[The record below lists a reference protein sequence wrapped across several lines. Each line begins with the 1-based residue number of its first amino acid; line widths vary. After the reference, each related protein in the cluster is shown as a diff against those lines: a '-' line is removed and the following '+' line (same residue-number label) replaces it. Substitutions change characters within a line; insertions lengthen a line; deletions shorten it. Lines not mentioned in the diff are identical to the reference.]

1 MRSTLLRH
9 ALRCAADSLSL
20 LWKRLHWDINHVHTC
35 FAGGLS
41 LIRYALLQVAERAAL
56 IDEVAIG
63 LITRVGLLL
72 LAPHIA
78 HRRVYRNTDR
88 IVVFAAAGR

>member
-1 MRSTLLRH
+1 MRSTLRRQ
-9 ALRCAADSLSL
+9 ACAAVCL
-20 LWKRLHWDINHVHTC
+20 LAHLVWSQVHKT
-35 FAGGLS
+35 FP
-41 LIRYALLQVAERAAL
+41 LLQVAERAAL